1 MPNQPPPQFVINTPV
16 GDIALDPTEI
26 RDVWAFVSE
35 SVGVD
40 IQDEQI
46 KDFLGD

>member
-1 MPNQPPPQFVINTPV
+1 MPNQPPPQFVITTPV

-46 KDFLGD
+46 KDFLGG